1 MIKKEDVLARTD
13 GGLSIILDYYPQ
25 AQAVVGT
32 KNKFRMRRD
41 ERTPSATLRQ
51 RADSGLWVVTDFGDD
66 GHELNAIDVAMKE
79 EQLTFREAVLKL
91 AARYGVTDELK
102 RDVNRPRL
110 EVRDARP
117 EEKEGSQFYELN
129 EVMTADELRLLG
141 PLVKQEHVD
150 ALHWHSVKWWARVK
164 DRRVH
169 VKYSTNTYPIFM
181 RECVIG
187 GDGEGRFFKIYEPL
201 NYDKGFRF
209 SYWPAGAKPKRYVNG
224 LWELKEEWRR
234 WNAEEESAWSNE
246 ARNEGK
252 PYKEKKLPEA
262 FICSGE
268 RDALCCRSL
277 GYWPLWFNSETYDV
291 SEGEMREIRKYV
303 ETLYNIPD
311 IDETGVRRGT
321 ALALRFNEI
330 HTVWLP
336 QKYMGQFTD
345 MRGKGYKD
353 FRDWMEAKDNQGPKA
368 FRQLLNM
375 ATPAKFWVESVNKR
389 TQKTDYHIDTVCLH
403 EFLRLNGFQTLHD
416 DDIAATQ
423 YVRIMGHVVRRIT
436 AKDIREFIISWSE
449 NQYLPREVRNTILN
463 SPKIQGQALESL
475 KEVDLDFTSSTAGSQ
490 LFFFENEAV
499 RVTGDGIEEGAT
511 GHYVWEHDVQGHRF
525 KKLGDMFEVKRSRG
539 MDGSERWDIEIMQ
552 PAGKAAGMM
561 ASKGA
566 ANGGNAGASSNGAT
580 NGGNAGV
587 GGNGAAVKDYSWVA
601 SKLMGYVINSSR
613 IYWRKELETNLEGE
627 SETEAEEYR
636 RRHHFDIAGEGLT
649 PEEIAEQKQ
658 NLIAK
663 LFAIGYML
671 HRYKAPSRSWAPYC
685 MDNKV
690 GQEGECNGR
699 SGKSFF
705 VKSVAQ
711 LMKTVKLSGR
721 DPRLMDNPHVFDQV
735 TRHTDLIRID
745 DCSQFFDVRRL
756 FDSITDDM
764 VINPKNNQSY
774 TLSAEESPKFAF
786 TTNYV
791 PSDIDASME
800 ARLLFVVFS
809 DYYHEAGEKNDYRE
823 SRSIKSDFG
832 KDLFGV
838 EYTEDEWNADFNF
851 LLQCCRFY
859 LSLVHENVKLQPPMR
874 DIKLR
879 QYKANMGS
887 NFEDWAAT
895 YFAPS
900 AGHLNCMLVRQEVF
914 NDYRFFTQ
922 NTKWSPHRFKQA
934 LDGFAKYNAG
944 WLVMNPPE
952 LCNNQGRII
961 GKDSGGKSTEMLYF
975 KTIEGGVRPE
985 LPVGE
990 TDRHADRSS
999 GHEDRERELDFNDND
1014 YPFPP

>member
-13 GGLSIILDYYPQ
+13 GGLRIILDYYPQ
-25 AQAVVGT
+25 AEEVVGT
-32 KNKFRMRRD
+32 KNKFRMRRS

-51 RADSGLWVVTDFGDD
+51 KAETGLWVVTDFGDD
-66 GHELNAIDVAMKE
+66 GHEMNAIDVAMKE
-79 EQLTFREAVLKL
+79 EGLTFREAVLKL
-91 AARYGVTDELK
+91 AARYGVSDELK
-102 RDVNRPRL
+102 KDVNRPEIR
-110 EVRDARP
+110 EEDARADQQ
-117 EEKEGSQFYELN
+117 EGEQFYELN
-129 EVMTADELRLLG
+129 ESFTPEELRLLG

-150 ALHWHSVKWWARVK
+150 ALHWHSVKYWARVK
-164 DRRVH
+164 NRRV
-169 VKYSTNTYPIFM
+169 KYEYSTPDYPIFM
-181 RECVIG
+181 RECVIEEAH
-187 GDGEGRFFKIYEPL
+187 GDVPAKRFFKIYRPL
-201 NYDKGFRF
+201 NYDKAFRF
-209 SYWPAGAKPKRYVNG
+209 TYYPAGAKPKKYVNG
-224 LWELKEEWRR
+224 LAELKAAWRKFNADEEATFREDPH
-234 WNAEEESAWSNE
+234 NEE
-246 ARNEGK
+246 K

-277 GYWPLWFNSETYDV
+277 GYWPLWFNSESYNVDE
-291 SEGEMREIRKYV
+291 SEMREIRKYV
-303 ETLYNIPD
+303 DVLYNIPD
-311 IDETGVRRGT
+311 IDEAGIRRGT
-321 ALALRFNEI
+321 VLALRYNEI

-375 ATPAKFWVESVNKR
+375 ATPAKFWVETVNKR
-389 TQKTDYHIDTVCLH
+389 TNKTDYHIDTVCLH

-416 DDIAATQ
+416 EDITATQ
-423 YVRIMGHVVRRIT
+423 YVRIIGHVVRRIT

-449 NQYLPREVRNTILN
+449 GQYLPREVRNTILN

-475 KEVDLDFTSSTAGSQ
+475 KEVDLDFRTSTASSQ
-490 LFFFENEAV
+490 LFFFQNEAV
-499 RVTGDGIEEGAT
+499 LVTGSGIEEGAA
-511 GHYVWEHDVQGHRF
+511 GHYVWEHDVQPHRF
-525 KKLGDMFEVKRSRG
+525 KLLDDMFSVTRTKDMEGKDHWDIEVKRPA
-539 MDGSERWDIEIMQ
+539 DGKTTI
-552 PAGKAAGMM
+552 
-561 ASKGA
+561 
-566 ANGGNAGASSNGAT
+566 
-580 NGGNAGV
+580 
-587 GGNGAAVKDYSWVA
+587 
-601 SKLMGYVINSSR
+601 SKLMNYVINSSR
-613 IYWRKELETNLEGE
+613 IYWRKELETNLEDM
-627 SETEAEEYR
+627 SEEDAEAYR
-636 RRHHFDIAGEGLT
+636 KAHHFDIAGEGLT
-649 PEEIAEQKQ
+649 PEEIDEQKQ

-663 LFAIGYML
+663 LFVIGYML

-735 TRHTDLIRID
+735 TRHTDLVRID

-791 PSDIDASME
+791 PGEIDASME

-809 DYYHEAGEKNDYRE
+809 DYYHEAGEQNDYSE

-859 LSLVHENVKLQPPMR
+859 LSLVRENVKLQPPMR

-879 QYKANMGS
+879 QYKADMGS
-887 NFEDWAAT
+887 SFEDWAAT
-895 YFAPS
+895 YFAPEG
-900 AGHLNCMLVRQEVF
+900 GHLNTLLVREEVF
-914 NDYRFFTQ
+914 NDFQAASKSYKWTANRFS
-922 NTKWSPHRFKQA
+922 KA
-934 LDGFAKYNAG
+934 LRGFARFNAD
-944 WLVMNPPE
+944 WLVMNPKE
-952 LCNNQGRII
+952 VCNNGTRII
-961 GKDSGGKSTEMLYF
+961 GKNSAGASKEMIYF
-975 KTIEGGVRPE
+975 KTIEGGVRPD
-985 LPVGE
+985 VV
-990 TDRHADRSS
+990 TSS
-999 GHEDRERELDFNDND
+999 SVASPQSNDDDFDFEDYLRQT
-1014 YPFPP
+1014 

>member
-13 GGLSIILDYYPQ
+13 GGLRIILDYYPQ

-51 RADSGLWVVTDFGDD
+51 KPESGLWVVTDFGDD

-79 EQLTFREAVLKL
+79 EHLSFREAVLKL
-91 AARYGVTDELK
+91 AARYGVTDEL
-102 RDVNRPRL
+102 RREVNKPRY
-110 EVRDARP
+110 EERDARAD
-117 EEKEGSQFYELN
+117 EKEGAQFYELN
-129 EVMTADELRLLG
+129 EGMTADELRLLG

-164 DRRVH
+164 ERRVKY
-169 VKYSTNTYPIFM
+169 KYSTPTYPIFM
-181 RECVIG
+181 RECVIRDAT
-187 GDGEGRFFKIYEPL
+187 GDTPAERFFKIYEPL
-201 NYDKGFRF
+201 NCDKGFRF
-209 SYWPAGAKPKRYVNG
+209 QYWPAGAKPKRYVNG
-224 LWELKEEWRR
+224 LFELKGAWRQF
-234 WNAEEESAWSNE
+234 NAEEEAAWSND
-246 ARNEGK
+246 ARNDGK

-277 GYWPLWFNSETYDV
+277 GYWPLWFNSETYNVD
-291 SEGEMREIRKYV
+291 EGEMREIRKYV
-303 ETLYNIPD
+303 ETVYNIPD
-311 IDETGVRRGT
+311 IDATGVRRGT
-321 ALALRFNEI
+321 ELALRYNEV
-330 HTVWLP
+330 HTIWLP

-375 ATPAKFWVESVNKR
+375 ATPAKFWVETQNKR
-389 TQKTDYHIDTVCLH
+389 TGKTDYHIDTVCLH

-436 AKDIREFIISWSE
+436 AKDIREFIITWSE
-449 NQYLPREVRNTILN
+449 SQYLPREVRNTILN

-475 KEVDLDFTSSTAGSQ
+475 KEVDLDFSSSTAGSQ

-499 RVTGDGIEEGAT
+499 HVTGSDIEEGAT
-511 GHYVWEHDVQGHRF
+511 GHYVWEHDVQPHRF
-525 KKLGDMFEVKRSRG
+525 KKMDDMFEVKRTRT
-539 MDGSERWDIEIMQ
+539 MDGGEHWDIEIKLPHGQ
-552 PAGKAAGMM
+552 
-561 ASKGA
+561 GA
-566 ANGGNAGASSNGAT
+566 PT
-580 NGGNAGV
+580 
-587 GGNGAAVKDYSWVA
+587 
-601 SKLMGYVINSSR
+601 SKLMCYVINSSR
-613 IYWRKELETNLEGE
+613 IYWRKELDRNLEE
-627 SETEAEEYR
+627 MSEDDVAAYR
-636 RRHHFDIAGEGLT
+636 RAHHFDIAGEGLT
-649 PEEIAEQKQ
+649 AEEVDEQKQ

-711 LMKTVKLSGR
+711 MMKTVKLSGR

-774 TLSAEESPKFAF
+774 TLSADESPKFAF

-791 PSDIDASME
+791 PGDIDASME

-809 DYYHEAGEKNDYRE
+809 DYYHEAGEKNDYSE

-838 EYTEDEWNADFNF
+838 EYTEDEWNADYNF

-859 LSLVHENVKLQPPMR
+859 LSLVRENVKLQPPMR

-879 QYKANMGS
+879 QYKANMGA

-895 YFAPS
+895 YFAPG
-900 AGHLNCMLVRQEVF
+900 AGHLNCMLVRQDVF

-922 NTKWSPHRFKQA
+922 NTKWSPNRFKQA
-934 LDGFAKYNAG
+934 LEGFAHYNAG

-952 LCNNQGRII
+952 MCNNNGRII
-961 GKDSGGKSTEMLYF
+961 GKDGGGKSAEMLYF
-975 KTIEGGVRPE
+975 QTIEGGVRPDDAAA
-985 LPVGE
+985 PSANKSNHGG
-990 TDRHADRSS
+990 TDADA
-999 GHEDRERELDFNDND
+999 ERELDFGD